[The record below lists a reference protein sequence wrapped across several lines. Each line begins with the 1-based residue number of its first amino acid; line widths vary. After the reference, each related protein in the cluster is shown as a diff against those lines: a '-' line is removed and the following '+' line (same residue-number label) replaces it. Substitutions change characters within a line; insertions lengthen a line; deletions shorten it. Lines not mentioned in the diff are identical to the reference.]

1 MTKETP
7 SHILQHFINHAHAI
21 NIEHL
26 PRFWTILA
34 KNGLLQAPGL
44 QLMYARGSIFD
55 RKSIDVAYV
64 CIFGHF
70 YVKLIFKG

>member
-1 MTKETP
+1 MAKVTS
-7 SHILQHFINHAHAI
+7 SHILQHFINHMQQ
-21 NIEHL
+21 
-26 PRFWTILA
+26 ILSICHDSRPYLQ

-44 QLMYARGSIFD
+44 QLMNARGSIFD

-70 YVKLIFKG
+70 YVTFIIKG